1 MQKAVAA
8 RWDISRYEGVTKA
21 HHSGVIKIGNIEV
34 ECAVLSDGV
43 HVLSERVLAKVF
55 SREMLDG
62 LYSSQ
67 TPEFFF
73 T

>member
-1 MQKAVAA
+1 M
-8 RWDISRYEGVTKA
+8 
-21 HHSGVIKIGNIEV
+21 